1 MANNK
6 RMDCVILGML
16 HHGNLTGYEIKKQL
30 DGPFHFFW
38 GGSYGSI
45 YPTLA
50 KLCEESYIEKEEKDQ
65 AEKNKVGREKIRYR
79 ITEKGRKFL
88 AEWLKVPTLK
98 NELRYE
104 SLLKIYFGNSVGEE
118 ATIAHINAF
127 EKKVKEELKVLYFY
141 KENLEKVQEVE
152 AHKYFLA
159 VAMFGIETYEGY
171 LRWCGNARKLLE

>member
-16 HHGNLTGYEIKKQL
+16 SHGDLTGYEIKKQL

-38 GGSYGSI
+38 GGSYGII

-50 KLCEESYIEKEEKDQ
+50 KLCEGAYIEKEEVTG
-65 AEKNKVGREKIRYR
+65 EGREKIRYH
-79 ITEKGRKFL
+79 ITEKGKELL
-88 AEWLKVPTLK
+88 AEWLRVPTLK

-104 SLLKIYFGNSVGEE
+104 SLLKIYFGDTVGKET
-118 ATIAHINAF
+118 TITHIDDF
-127 EKKVKEELKVLYFY
+127 EKCVKEELKVLYYY
-141 KENLEKVQEVE
+141 KENLEKAQNEE

-159 VAMFGIETYEGY
+159 VALFGIETYEGY
-171 LRWCGNARKLLE
+171 LRWCGKARKVLC